1 VRGAI
6 EAGSVADDV
15 FNGHETH
22 RIVSMPTHQLI
33 ASSEGL
39 GWRNM
44 YAVVQREAPFDSYL
58 DAVDDHLFVFHL
70 RGSVG
75 IHWSMSERTVD
86 GWVTPG
92 RYDYFPGGRGLG
104 VRLRGSIETMHLYLR
119 NRVVDATI
127 AEMQVGGERVT
138 LEPVFNGFDP
148 FIIQMAIALRS
159 ALNDRS
165 TASQIYVERLSWA
178 LAAHL
183 VHSSDHAQA
192 TDPLAGGLSND
203 QLRRVIAYIDANI
216 DSALDV
222 DKLSSAASLHPVY
235 FGRQF
240 KRATNTSPHQFVI
253 GRRVERA
260 KRLLE
265 STRQPIAEVA
275 AACGFCHQ
283 EHLTRVFR
291 ARCGTTPSVYRKS
304 SSHRN

>member
-1 VRGAI
+1 MRSVIA
-6 EAGSVADDV
+6 AGRVAGDV
-15 FNGHETH
+15 FNGHDTH
-22 RIVSMPTHQLI
+22 RHVSMTTHQLI

-39 GWRNM
+39 GWRNI

-75 IHWSMSERTVD
+75 IHWSMCERTVE

-92 RYDYFPGGRGLG
+92 RYDYVPGGRGVG

-119 NRVVDATI
+119 SRVVDATI
-127 AEMQVGGERVT
+127 AAMQVDGARVT
-138 LEPVFNGFDP
+138 LEPVFNGSDP
-148 FIIQMAIALRS
+148 FITQMAIALRS

-165 TASQIYVERLSWA
+165 TASQIYVENLSWA

-183 VHSSDHAQA
+183 VHSSAHAQA
-192 TDPLAGGLSND
+192 TDSLEGGLSND

>member
-1 VRGAI
+1 VRSAL
-6 EAGSVADDV
+6 EAGRVADDA
-15 FNGHETH
+15 FNGHDTH
-22 RIVSMPTHQLI
+22 RLASMPTHQVI

-70 RGSVG
+70 TGSAG
-75 IHWSMSERTVD
+75 IHWSMSERNVD
-86 GWVTPG
+86 GWATPG
-92 RYDYFPGGRGLG
+92 CYDYFPGGRGVG
-104 VRLRGSIETMHLYLR
+104 VQLRGSIETMHLYLR
-119 NRVVDATI
+119 SGVVDAAIT
-127 AEMQVGGERVT
+127 EMQVGGERVT
-138 LEPVFNGFDP
+138 LGPAFNGCDP
-148 FIIQMAIALRS
+148 FIIQIAIALRS

-165 TASQIYVERLSWA
+165 RPSHIYVENLSWA

-183 VHSSDHAQA
+183 VRSSNHAQS
-192 TDPLAGGLSND
+192 TDLLAGGLSKD

-222 DKLSSAASLHPVY
+222 DKLSSAACLHPGY
-235 FGRQF
+235 FCRQF

-275 AACGFCHQ
+275 VACGFCHQ

-291 ARCGTTPSVYRKS
+291 ARCGTTPSVYRKLS
-304 SSHRN
+304 SRRN